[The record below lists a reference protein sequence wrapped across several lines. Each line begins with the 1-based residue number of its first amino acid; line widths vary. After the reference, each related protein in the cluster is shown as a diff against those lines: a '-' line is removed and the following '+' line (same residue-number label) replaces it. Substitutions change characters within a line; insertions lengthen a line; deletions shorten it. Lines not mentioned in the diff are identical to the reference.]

1 MTFEQLAQASLDSKN
16 AVVQQIPS
24 NSSPENR
31 LRPVNKQDPQPDAPK
46 VKGVYATAH
55 SAGGSRLHSLLEL
68 MDRTELNALV
78 VDVKDDWGY
87 ITYDT
92 GNPDLLAMDTT
103 KNIIRDMPA
112 LINLR
117 SMPENSSTR

>member
-1 MTFEQLAQASLDSKN
+1 
-16 AVVQQIPS
+16 
-24 NSSPENR
+24 
-31 LRPVNKQDPQPDAPK
+31 
-46 VKGVYATAH
+46 
-55 SAGGSRLHSLLEL
+55 

-87 ITYDT
+87 ITYNT